1 MLKSVV
7 HALSYPFP
15 APEHSFVY
23 EKGGWRGLQI
33 SDFDLK
39 QRIPVLAAGSN
50 QSPEQLIRKYADY
63 PEFGPIPAQRGQLFD
78 FDVVYAAHLTGY
90 GSIPAT
96 FQRSKGTIVTVFLLW
111 LTERQLTRMHETEG
125 NYTYDRLPNLK
136 LILDEGGKFSESA
149 YAYSAK
155 YGCYNYGGNCVSL
168 QQIFAKK
175 RKFPAFTQAQALETV
190 RDQLI
195 AGVKLEFF
203 VEQLITKPTKRLNFA
218 KKLRKRAIAAKY
230 KRETI
235 LVL

>member
-23 EKGGWRGLQI
+23 EKGGWRSLQI
-33 SDFDLK
+33 SEFDLK

-63 PEFGPIPAQRGQLFD
+63 SEFGAIPAQRGQLFD

-96 FQRSKGTIVTVFLLW
+96 FQRSQGTIVTVFLLW

-125 NYTYDRLPNLK
+125 NYTYDRLKKLK
-136 LILDEGGKFSESA
+136 LRLDEGGIFSESP

-155 YGCYNYGGNCVSL
+155 YGCYNHEDSCVSL
-168 QQIFAKK
+168 KEIIAKK
-175 RKFPAFTQAQALETV
+175 RKFPALTQSHALEIV
-190 RDQLI
+190 RDQLKPG
-195 AGVKLEFF
+195 AKLENF
-203 VEQLITKPTKRLNFA
+203 VEQLIFKPTKRLKFA
-218 KKLRKRAIAAKY
+218 EKMRKGAIEAKY
-230 KRETI
+230 ERKTI

>member
-1 MLKSVV
+1 MTYKTCVSI
-7 HALSYPFP
+7 A
-15 APEHSFVY
+15 
-23 EKGGWRGLQI
+23 EKTPKK
-33 SDFDLK
+33 LK
-39 QRIPVLAAGSN
+39 QTLTKALKKSEYAEIRFDFLNPNTV
-50 QSPEQLIRKYADY
+50 PEALHLIRKDLRKCVCTLR
-63 PEFGPIPAQRGQLFD
+63 PI
-78 FDVVYAAHLTGY
+78 H
-90 GSIPAT
+90 
-96 FQRSKGTIVTVFLLW
+96 
-111 LTERQLTRMHETEG
+111 
-125 NYTYDRLPNLK
+125 
-136 LILDEGGKFSESA
+136 EGGKFSDSA

-230 KRETI
+230 ERETI